1 MCVAPALGQN
11 QLREGL
17 TAQEEVQSMNSELH
31 VAEVERRARR
41 IKLLLMDCDGVLTDG
56 RLELLE
62 NGDEQKSFHAR
73 DGQGISLFHR
83 AGLKTGI
90 ISGRTSSAVERRA
103 QDLEM
108 AYVRQYVKDKVKVL
122 DEILALANVSLHEC
136 AYIGDDLADIPVMD
150 RVELSF
156 AVADAAAETK
166 HAAHFVTERKG
177 GHGAVRA
184 VTDLILKAQG
194 RWEELMKRF
203 S

>member
-1 MCVAPALGQN
+1 
-11 QLREGL
+11 
-17 TAQEEVQSMNSELH
+17 MNSDVH
-31 VAEVERRARR
+31 ISEVERRARR

-56 RLELLE
+56 RVELLE
-62 NGDEQKSFHAR
+62 NGDEQKTFHTR

-166 HAAHFVTERKG
+166 QAAHFVTEHKG
-177 GHGAVRA
+177 GHGAVRE
-184 VTDLILKAQG
+184 VTELILKTQG
-194 RWEELMKRF
+194 SWGKLVKKYF
-203 S
+203 G

>member
-1 MCVAPALGQN
+1 
-11 QLREGL
+11 
-17 TAQEEVQSMNSELH
+17 MNSDQI
-31 VAEVERRARR
+31 AEVERRAGR

-62 NGDEQKSFHAR
+62 NGDEQKTFHAR

-108 AYVRQYVKDKVKVL
+108 AYVRQYAKDKVKAL
-122 DEILALANVSLHEC
+122 NEILALAKVTLHEC
-136 AYIGDDLADIPVMD
+136 AFIGDDVGDIPVMS
-150 RVELSF
+150 RVELAF
-156 AVADAAAETK
+156 AVADAAVETK
-166 HAAHFVTERKG
+166 QAAHFITEQKG
-177 GHGAVRA
+177 GHGAVRE

-194 RWEELMKRF
+194 RWEELMNQF
-203 S
+203 TG

>member
-1 MCVAPALGQN
+1 
-11 QLREGL
+11 
-17 TAQEEVQSMNSELH
+17 MNLDQI
-31 VAEVERRARR
+31 AEVERRAGR

-83 AGLKTGI
+83 AGLRTGI

-108 AYVRQYVKDKVKVL
+108 AYVRQYAKDKVKAL
-122 DEILALANVSLHEC
+122 NEILALAEVTLHEC
-136 AYIGDDLADIPVMD
+136 AFIGDDVGDIPVMS
-150 RVELSF
+150 RVELAF
-156 AVADAAAETK
+156 AVADAAVETK
-166 HAAHFVTERKG
+166 QAAHFITEQKG
-177 GHGAVRA
+177 GHGAVRE

-194 RWEELMKRF
+194 RWEELMKQF
-203 S
+203 TG